1 MYMDYL
7 GSGNGMF
14 GAIESIGTRHV
25 GPWSFFFVQMVC
37 KWLIACVDCWVPD
50 SSLEHCSFGRTH
62 GGLCVGGW
70 APCRMSS
77 YSLVEIW
84 MYQDV
89 GLKFR
94 PIEVSW
100 WSEIFVHISIGMKLN
115 NYLVFFFMRNEE
127 KLYSKITFIVGTKK
141 RCSGG

>member
-1 MYMDYL
+1 MEWYSSYQSIMYMDYL

-62 GGLCVGGW
+62 GGLCVSVFGGMGALPDVLLFFW
-70 APCRMSS
+70 WKYGYIRMS
-77 YSLVEIW
+77 
-84 MYQDV
+84 D
-89 GLKFR
+89 
-94 PIEVSW
+94 
-100 WSEIFVHISIGMKLN
+100 
-115 NYLVFFFMRNEE
+115 
-127 KLYSKITFIVGTKK
+127 
-141 RCSGG
+141 